1 MMENYQIDINKEN
14 KKTDDIY
21 NIATEILK
29 NAHRI
34 AKVQTSSKDITE
46 VIQNYDREKAIILIA
61 QYINKYKNILNFLSK
76 FTGRYIIYEPNFYI
90 DKSDEIIL
98 CDLKYIRNVN
108 LVSVKDVSV
117 TYYNVT
123 DEFPS
128 ITVTDI
134 SECISNVKYDIDFMG
149 MSKYAVQELIERK
162 K

>member
-21 NIATEILK
+21 NISNEILK

-61 QYINKYKNILNFLSK
+61 QHINKYKNTVNFLSK
-76 FTGRYIIYEPNFYI
+76 YTGRYIIYKQNFYI

-98 CDLKYIRNVN
+98 CDLKYIRNVIY
-108 LVSVKDVSV
+108 V
-117 TYYNVT
+117 
-123 DEFPS
+123 DEIKNAGLEYVFEKALQKLGLP
-128 ITVTDI
+128 
-134 SECISNVKYDIDFMG
+134 
-149 MSKYAVQELIERK
+149 
-162 K
+162 

>member
-14 KKTDDIY
+14 KKTDDIF
-21 NIATEILK
+21 NIANEILK

-98 CDLKYIRNVN
+98 FLWK
-108 LVSVKDVSV
+108 
-117 TYYNVT
+117 TYLNYLFLCRYN
-123 DEFPS
+123 FLACPS
-128 ITVTDI
+128 
-134 SECISNVKYDIDFMG
+134 
-149 MSKYAVQELIERK
+149 
-162 K
+162 

>member
-1 MMENYQIDINKEN
+1 MMENYQIDIKKEN

-21 NIATEILK
+21 NISNEILK

-98 CDLKYIRNVN
+98 CDLKYIRNVIY
-108 LVSVKDVSV
+108 V
-117 TYYNVT
+117 
-123 DEFPS
+123 DEIKNAGLEYVF
-128 ITVTDI
+128 
-134 SECISNVKYDIDFMG
+134 EK
-149 MSKYAVQELIERK
+149 ALK
-162 K
+162 KLGLP

>member
-14 KKTDDIY
+14 KKTDDNY
-21 NIATEILK
+21 NISNEILK

-98 CDLKYIRNVN
+98 CDLKYIRNVIY
-108 LVSVKDVSV
+108 V
-117 TYYNVT
+117 
-123 DEFPS
+123 DEIKNAGLEYVF
-128 ITVTDI
+128 
-134 SECISNVKYDIDFMG
+134 EK
-149 MSKYAVQELIERK
+149 ALK
-162 K
+162 KLGLP

>member
-1 MMENYQIDINKEN
+1 MTENYQTDINKEN

-21 NIATEILK
+21 NISNEILK

-46 VIQNYDREKAIILIA
+46 VIQNYDREKSIILIA

-98 CDLKYIRNVN
+98 CDLKYIRNVIY
-108 LVSVKDVSV
+108 V
-117 TYYNVT
+117 
-123 DEFPS
+123 DEIKNAGLEYVFEKALKKLGYFLNFLQVAFS
-128 ITVTDI
+128 
-134 SECISNVKYDIDFMG
+134 SL
-149 MSKYAVQELIERK
+149 AVVW
-162 K
+162 

>member
-21 NIATEILK
+21 NISNEILK

-46 VIQNYDREKAIILIA
+46 VIQNYDREKAIIVIA

-98 CDLKYIRNVN
+98 CDLKYIRNVIY
-108 LVSVKDVSV
+108 V
-117 TYYNVT
+117 
-123 DEFPS
+123 DEIKNAGLEYVF
-128 ITVTDI
+128 
-134 SECISNVKYDIDFMG
+134 EK
-149 MSKYAVQELIERK
+149 ALK
-162 K
+162 KLGLP

>member
-21 NIATEILK
+21 NISNEILK

-98 CDLKYIRNVN
+98 CDLKYIRNVIY
-108 LVSVKDVSV
+108 V
-117 TYYNVT
+117 
-123 DEFPS
+123 DEIKNAGLEYVF
-128 ITVTDI
+128 
-134 SECISNVKYDIDFMG
+134 EKAF
-149 MSKYAVQELIERK
+149 K
-162 K
+162 KLGLP

>member
-1 MMENYQIDINKEN
+1 MTENYQTDINKEN

-21 NIATEILK
+21 NISNEILK

-98 CDLKYIRNVN
+98 CDLKYIRNVIY
-108 LVSVKDVSV
+108 V
-117 TYYNVT
+117 
-123 DEFPS
+123 DEIKNAGLEYVF
-128 ITVTDI
+128 
-134 SECISNVKYDIDFMG
+134 EK
-149 MSKYAVQELIERK
+149 ALK
-162 K
+162 KLGLP

>member
-21 NIATEILK
+21 NISNEILK

-61 QYINKYKNILNFLSK
+61 QYINKCKNILNFLSK

-98 CDLKYIRNVN
+98 CDLKYIRNVIY
-108 LVSVKDVSV
+108 V
-117 TYYNVT
+117 
-123 DEFPS
+123 DEIKNAGLEYVF
-128 ITVTDI
+128 
-134 SECISNVKYDIDFMG
+134 EK
-149 MSKYAVQELIERK
+149 ALK
-162 K
+162 KLSLP

>member
-98 CDLKYIRNVN
+98 CDLKYIRNVIYVDEIKN
-108 LVSVKDVSV
+108 AGILTSPEVSFKIN
-117 TYYNVT
+117 T
-123 DEFPS
+123 PP
-128 ITVTDI
+128 I
-134 SECISNVKYDIDFMG
+134 SANGKFNSTTPLSFASLN
-149 MSKYAVQELIERK
+149 SL
-162 K
+162 

>member
-21 NIATEILK
+21 NISNEILK

-98 CDLKYIRNVN
+98 CDLKYIRNVIY
-108 LVSVKDVSV
+108 V
-117 TYYNVT
+117 
-123 DEFPS
+123 DEIKNAGLEYVF
-128 ITVTDI
+128 
-134 SECISNVKYDIDFMG
+134 EK
-149 MSKYAVQELIERK
+149 ALK
-162 K
+162 KLGLP

>member
-21 NIATEILK
+21 NISNEILK

-98 CDLKYIRNVN
+98 CDLKYIRNVIY
-108 LVSVKDVSV
+108 V
-117 TYYNVT
+117 
-123 DEFPS
+123 DEIKNAGLEYVF
-128 ITVTDI
+128 
-134 SECISNVKYDIDFMG
+134 EK
-149 MSKYAVQELIERK
+149 ALK
-162 K
+162 KLGLQ

>member
-21 NIATEILK
+21 NISNEILK

-76 FTGRYIIYEPNFYI
+76 FTGRYITYEPNFYI
-90 DKSDEIIL
+90 DKSNEIIL
-98 CDLKYIRNVN
+98 CDLKYIRNVIY
-108 LVSVKDVSV
+108 V
-117 TYYNVT
+117 
-123 DEFPS
+123 DEIKNAGLEYVF
-128 ITVTDI
+128 
-134 SECISNVKYDIDFMG
+134 EK
-149 MSKYAVQELIERK
+149 ALK
-162 K
+162 KLGLP

>member
-1 MMENYQIDINKEN
+1 MTENYQIDINKEN

-21 NIATEILK
+21 NIANEILK

-98 CDLKYIRNVN
+98 CDLKYIRNVIY
-108 LVSVKDVSV
+108 V
-117 TYYNVT
+117 
-123 DEFPS
+123 DEIKNAGLEYVF
-128 ITVTDI
+128 
-134 SECISNVKYDIDFMG
+134 EK
-149 MSKYAVQELIERK
+149 ALK
-162 K
+162 KLGLHKILSLKIPHKI